1 MLLDALFL
9 SLAAEG
15 YDKAA
20 GQIQDV
26 TKGNDALEK
35 SAIDSQKAIEG
46 QNSSLMSLVKTMA
59 GGFLA
64 AFSLGQ
70 VISSVFERTEIV
82 VALKRTSETLGIAIE
97 DLDAFGKAAVR
108 AGGDAQGA
116 SDSLTDMAEAMGEAL
131 SDKESGKAKAFKAL
145 GINIADATG
154 KAKDGLTGILE
165 LSKAVEGLDRSTAIF
180 KIKELGIT
188 DNRTIDLILK
198 GRVELERMIRTQKE
212 QGVVTKEVA
221 ERAQKLSDS
230 FAALKGATA
239 DLGSGMFDK
248 LVPAFTVVVEWLT
261 KIVDWVGENQQFVI
275 AFFAAIAAVVIGT
288 YLPAMISAA
297 AATLAAT
304 WPLIAIGVAVAAVA
318 AAFALAYDD
327 IVNFMEGNDSLIGQI
342 FEKYPAVKDAVMG
355 LVEVFKFFG
364 EIVSGVWDI
373 VLTGFKQMLNFVLT
387 GIKQIASGVSSVAS
401 FFGIGSDEEGTESK
415 ADTGDGSLPDGRD
428 ASFGL
433 GVLDQNEGKF
443 QKSDEQSS
451 NGRSE
456 SSPFVS
462 PKSAIPTSQLQD
474 KPNRQD
480 EMMGAARGQIVSA
493 QAAPT
498 NSITSNAISNSS
510 NITKENNVQIGEITV
525 NSQATDGAGVAKDV
539 GSELK
544 SQLKDL
550 EQNSASGIDR

>member
-20 GQIQDV
+20 SQIQDV

-70 VISSVFERTEIV
+70 VISSVFERTEMV
-82 VALKRTSETLGIAIE
+82 VALKRTSESLGIAIE

-145 GINIADATG
+145 GINIADASG

-198 GRVELERMIRTQKE
+198 GRTELERMIRTQKE

-261 KIVDWVGENQQFVI
+261 KIVDWVGENQQFVV

-304 WPLIAIGVAVAAVA
+304 WPIIAIGAAVAAVA

-342 FEKYPAVKDAVMG
+342 FEKYPLVKDAVMG

-364 EIVSGVWDI
+364 SIVTGVWDI
-373 VLTGFKQMLNFVLT
+373 VVTGFKQMLNFVLT

-401 FFGIGSDEEGTESK
+401 FFGIGSDEEEKSSPDNG
-415 ADTGDGSLPDGRD
+415 GGSLPDGRD

-443 QKSDEQSS
+443 QASDAPS
-451 NGRSE
+451 
-456 SSPFVS
+456 
-462 PKSAIPTSQLQD
+462 
-474 KPNRQD
+474 RQD
-480 EMMGAARGQIVSA
+480 AMMGAARSQLAIAGSA
-493 QAAPT
+493 PS
-498 NSITSNAISNSS
+498 NGVTSSAIANGA